1 MNITTEILYVGVNDH
16 KTDLFEGQ
24 FPITNGMS
32 YNSYVILD
40 EKTAVLDT
48 VDRGFTEEW
57 LGNVRAALGG
67 RTPDYLVVHHME
79 PDHAANIAN
88 FVRAYPEVTIAA
100 SAKAFAM
107 MEQFFPDTEFAHR
120 MVLANGSVLE
130 LGKHSLTFIAAPM
143 VHWPEVM
150 VSYDSCE
157 KILFSA
163 DAFGKFGALDVDEPW
178 DDEARRYYIGIVG
191 KHGVPTQTLL
201 KKAAGLD
208 IRMICPLH
216 GPALTGDLSHYLD
229 LYQTWSSYEP
239 EESGIVI
246 AYTSVYGNT
255 AQAVKLLADI
265 LTEKGCA
272 NVIVHDLCRCDMS
285 AAVADAFRYDRIVLA
300 TTTYYNSV
308 FPFMSDFLMRLTER
322 NFQKHKVALIE
333 NGSWGPLAAKQM
345 KEKLGACKNLQFAS
359 QEVRIRSS
367 LNAES
372 REAVEKLAEELVSL

>member
-1 MNITTEILYVGVNDH
+1 MNITTDIFYVGVNDH
-16 KTDLFEGQ
+16 TTDLFEGQ
-24 FPITNGMS
+24 FPIPNGMS

-40 EKTAVLDT
+40 EKVAVLDT
-48 VDRGFTEEW
+48 VDRNFTEEW
-57 LGNVRAALGG
+57 LGNVREALAG
-67 RTPDYLVVHHME
+67 RKPDYLVVHHME

-100 SAKAFAM
+100 SAKAFTM
-107 MEQFFPDTEFAHR
+107 MEQFFPDTEFPNR
-120 MVLANGSVLE
+120 LVLANGSVLE
-130 LGKHSLTFIAAPM
+130 LGKHSLTFLAAPM

-150 VSYDSCE
+150 VSFDSCDH
-157 KILFSA
+157 ILFSA

-201 KKAAGLD
+201 KKAASLD
-208 IRMICPLH
+208 IHRICPLH
-216 GPALTGDLSHYLD
+216 GPALTEDLSHYLN

-255 AQAVKLLADI
+255 AQAVRLLADSLI
-265 LTEKGCA
+265 AKGCQKVA
-272 NVIVHDLCRCDMS
+272 VYDLCRCDMS
-285 AAVADAFRYDRIVLA
+285 AAVADAFRYDRLVLA
-300 TTTYYNSV
+300 TTTYYNNV
-308 FPFMSDFLMRLTER
+308 FPFMSDFLQRLTER
-322 NFQKHKVALIE
+322 NLQKRKVALIE

-345 KEKLGACKNLQFAS
+345 KEKLSGCKNLQFAE
-359 QEVRIRSS
+359 QEVRIRSA

-372 REAVEKLAEELVSL
+372 REAVERLAEELA